1 MLKSIVFRILI
12 PLLSVGLI
20 VQSLAAQE
28 APAASDTSVLVYR
41 FSIREAIMPPAE
53 RKFNRAMDE
62 ADSLQAAYILL
73 TLDTYGGA
81 VDVADR
87 MRTRLLNSDAVTLVF
102 IENNAASA
110 GALISIACDS
120 IFMKKE
126 ATIGAAVVVTGEGG
140 AAGEKYQSYFREK
153 FRATAQSTGRDPD
166 IAEAMVNPDVY
177 IPGVIDSGKILT
189 LTAEEALS
197 LGYCERIV
205 EREEDILEYMHLDNA
220 EVREF
225 HLTGID
231 RIIRFLTDPVV
242 SGLLITVIFFGIFF
256 ELQSPGIGFPLIAAI
271 TAAVLYFTPLYL
283 DGLAENWE
291 ILLFVI
297 GIMLIAAEIFV
308 IPGFGVAGISG
319 IILTLGGLVLSLVQ
333 NVRFDFRGVPG
344 GQISEAVTVVL
355 LSLLITIA
363 LLFFL
368 GSRLRSN
375 PLTRAL
381 VFTHEEKAEH
391 GYTTDLFMK
400 DNPSGKT
407 GTAMTDLR
415 PGGKVQIG
423 DEVYDAVTAGEYI
436 EKGKTVT
443 VLEARGYLLKVEE
456 KERS

>member
-1 MLKSIVFRILI
+1 MLKSIAFRILI

-20 VQSLAAQE
+20 VQSLAARE
-28 APAASDTSVLVYR
+28 APGTDTLRPRVYR

-53 RKFNRAMDE
+53 RKFNRAMEE
-62 ADSLQAAYILL
+62 ADSMHADFILL

-87 MRTRLLNSDAVTLVF
+87 MRTRLLNSDAITLVF

-189 LTAEEALS
+189 LTAEDALK
-197 LGYCERIV
+197 LGYCNRIV
-205 EREEDILEYMHLDNA
+205 EREEDIFDYMHLENA
-220 EVREF
+220 EVIEF
-225 HLTGID
+225 RLTAVD

-271 TAAVLYFTPLYL
+271 SAAVLYFTPLYL

-291 ILLFVI
+291 ILIFVI
-297 GIMLIAAEIFV
+297 GILLIAAEIFV

-333 NVRFDFRGVPG
+333 NVRFDFHGVPG

-355 LSLLITIA
+355 LALLFTIA

-368 GSRLRSN
+368 GSRLHSN

-381 VFTHEEKAEH
+381 VFSDEEKAEH
-391 GYTTDLFMK
+391 GYTSDLFTK

-407 GTAMTDLR
+407 GVAMTDLR

-423 DEVYDAVTAGEYI
+423 DEVYDAVTGGEYI
-436 EKGKTVT
+436 EKGKKVT

-456 KERS
+456 C

>member
-1 MLKSIVFRILI
+1 VLKSIAFRILI

-20 VQSLAAQE
+20 VQSLGAQE
-28 APAASDTSVLVYR
+28 AAPDSSVLVYR

-53 RKFNRAMDE
+53 RKFMRAMDE
-62 ADSLQAAYILL
+62 ADSMQADYILL

-166 IAEAMVNPDVY
+166 IAEAMVNPNVY

-189 LTAEEALS
+189 LTAEEALR
-197 LGYCERIV
+197 LGYCQRIV
-205 EREEDILEYMHLDNA
+205 EREEDILKYMHLENA

-225 HLTGID
+225 QMTGID

-242 SGLLITVIFFGIFF
+242 SGLLITIIFFGIFF
-256 ELQSPGIGFPLIAAI
+256 ELQSPGIGFPLIAALS
-271 TAAVLYFTPLYL
+271 AAVLYFTPLYL

-291 ILLFVI
+291 ILIFVI
-297 GIMLIAAEIFV
+297 GILLIAAEIFV
-308 IPGFGVAGISG
+308 IPGFEIAGISG
-319 IILTLGGLVLSLVQ
+319 IILALGGLVLSLVR
-333 NVRFDFRGVPG
+333 NVRFDFQGVPG
-344 GQISEAVTVVL
+344 GEISEAVTVVL
-355 LSLLITIA
+355 LALLFTIA
-363 LLFFL
+363 LLFIL
-368 GSRLRSN
+368 GAKLHSN

-381 VFTHEEKAEH
+381 VFTDEEKAEH
-391 GYTTDLFMK
+391 GYTSDLFLK
-400 DNPSGKT
+400 NNPSGKT

-423 DEVYDAVTAGEYI
+423 DDVYDAVTRGEYI

-456 KERS
+456 SNASG